1 MLARSKQQ
9 SSNGKLI
16 SDFLLRGC
24 DPLNSSELNLLK
36 ILRESS
42 ESVVVEKRSKPGT
55 FKALRLRASKSMSEK
70 NGCLLNSDNPSVV
83 RMPIRFSGT

>member
-1 MLARSKQQ
+1 M
-9 SSNGKLI
+9 
-16 SDFLLRGC
+16 
-24 DPLNSSELNLLK
+24 NSSELNLLK

-70 NGCLLNSDNPSVV
+70 NGCLLNSDNPSGTHANTIFRNV
-83 RMPIRFSGT
+83 REKLFY